1 MKTKPS
7 ILVVDDNQS
16 LVGVLR
22 RILMLNG
29 FKVITATGGMEG
41 VNKALEEN
49 PDLILLDLAMQ
60 GLDGFQVL
68 DYLQG
73 RTKVPVIVIS
83 ALATSDAVDGSLRRG
98 AVAFIR
104 KPFLSDELIST
115 VRSNLMRSPGTD
127 R

>member
-1 MKTKPS
+1 M
-7 ILVVDDNQS
+7 VS
-16 LVGVLR
+16 LTSHPKKAIG
-22 RILMLNG
+22 I
-29 FKVITATGGMEG
+29 FEYKDIKFTGI
-41 VNKALEEN
+41 NKALEED

-83 ALATSDAVDGSLRRG
+83 ALASTDAVAGSLRRG

-104 KPFLSDELIST
+104 KPFSTSELISV
-115 VRSNLMRSPGTD
+115 VRCNLMLLPRTLP
-127 R
+127 